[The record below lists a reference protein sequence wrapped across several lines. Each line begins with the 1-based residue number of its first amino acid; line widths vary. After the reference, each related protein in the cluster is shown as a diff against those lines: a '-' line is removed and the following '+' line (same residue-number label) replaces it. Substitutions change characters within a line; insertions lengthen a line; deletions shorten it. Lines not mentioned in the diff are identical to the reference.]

1 MGARIGG
8 GGRVSFRPS
17 TPPPLEKIICY
28 LVVFFLLLVL
38 HVGVFLQRFISLWGG
53 IYVDLFCSDGDH
65 FLACHPPPP
74 SYEHFCGRP
83 RI

>member
-17 TPPPLEKIICY
+17 IPPPPLEKNNS
-28 LVVFFLLLVL
+28 LSGGLFLLLVL
-38 HVGVFLQRFISLWGG
+38 HVGVFLH
-53 IYVDLFCSDGDH
+53 GDH

-74 SYEHFCGRP
+74 SNISAGAQF
-83 RI
+83 